1 MTTAPMPDGAPPKD
15 RPLGELIGNIT
26 DDLSM
31 LFRKEIELAKAEA
44 RQEGKKVAMATGM
57 YAGAGIAGLLMAIML
72 SFALLYALS
81 EIIHPA
87 WAAFILTII
96 WAFIGLVLYM
106 EARRKIKTVEPLPQ
120 TTQSLKENA
129 QWLQNPTG

>member
-1 MTTAPMPDGAPPKD
+1 MTTGPTPDGSPPKD

-26 DDLSM
+26 DDLST

-44 RQEGKKVAMATGM
+44 RHEGKKVAMATGM
-57 YAGAGIAGLLMAIML
+57 YAGAAVAGLLTAIML
-72 SFALLYALS
+72 SFALVYALS
-81 EIIHPA
+81 EIMHPG
-87 WAAFILTII
+87 WAAFILTIV
-96 WAFIGLVLYM
+96 WAFVGLLLYY
-106 EARRKIKTVEPLPQ
+106 EARRKLKTVEPLPQ